1 MSRNSRI
8 GGTVGRRRAPVLV
21 AALLWAGGG
30 AAVAQEPPKLDVV
43 AGGGLGISEGGAGS
57 APMATEVFLGA
68 GGFLADDGVVTF
80 DVGATAWLT
89 ERWGLGAWSSFA
101 SVVGE
106 SGGGV
111 LFNPAVRYQ
120 RRLRRGHSI
129 HFGVGPGYVDSNAGT
144 AAAAEWVFFPQ
155 ADVLYDIQAA
165 GNRKFGF
172 RVGAR
177 LAGHGLHFVAVLGF
191 TTD

>member
-1 MSRNSRI
+1 MACCNPVVGFRVARRFGRGLLVVVLLGWAAAAGAQDDGVRI
-8 GGTVGRRRAPVLV
+8 
-21 AALLWAGGG
+21 
-30 AAVAQEPPKLDVV
+30 
-43 AGGGLGISEGGAGS
+43 
-57 APMATEVFLGA
+57 EVFLGA
-68 GGFLADDGVVTF
+68 GGFLADEGVVTF

-89 ERWGLGAWSSFA
+89 ERWGLGAWGSFA

-106 SGGGV
+106 SGSAV
-111 LFNPAVRYQ
+111 LFNPVVRYQ

-129 HFGVGPGYVDSNAGT
+129 HFGVGPGYADSNVGT
-144 AAAAEWVFFPQ
+144 RAAAEWVFFPQ
-155 ADVLYDIQAA
+155 ADVLYGIQAA

-172 RVGAR
+172 RFGAR

>member
-1 MSRNSRI
+1 M
-8 GGTVGRRRAPVLV
+8 
-21 AALLWAGGG
+21 
-30 AAVAQEPPKLDVV
+30 
-43 AGGGLGISEGGAGS
+43 
-57 APMATEVFLGA
+57 
-68 GGFLADDGVVTF
+68 
-80 DVGATAWLT
+80 
-89 ERWGLGAWSSFA
+89 
-101 SVVGE
+101 
-106 SGGGV
+106 

-129 HFGVGPGYVDSNAGT
+129 HFGVGPGYTDSNVGT
-144 AAAAEWVFFPQ
+144 RAAVEWVFFPQ
-155 ADVLYDIQAA
+155 ADVLYGIQAA

>member
-1 MSRNSRI
+1 MARRNPV
-8 GGTVGRRRAPVLV
+8 VGFRAARRFGRGLLVVVLLGRA
-21 AALLWAGGG
+21 
-30 AAVAQEPPKLDVV
+30 AAVGAQDVR
-43 AGGGLGISEGGAGS
+43 A
-57 APMATEVFLGA
+57 EVFLGA
-68 GGFLADDGVVTF
+68 GGFLADEGVVTF

-89 ERWGLGAWSSFA
+89 ERWGLGTWGSFA
-101 SVVGE
+101 SVVGG
-106 SGGGV
+106 SGGAV

-129 HFGVGPGYVDSNAGT
+129 HFGVGPGYADSSVGT
-144 AAAAEWVFFPQ
+144 RAAAEWVFFPQ
-155 ADVLYDIQAA
+155 ADVLYGIQAA